1 MGRGQDPGRGRRPPL
16 ARRPGRTLTRLEGRR
31 QATLR
36 LQPVEAA
43 QARCWGGLVRPVQVA
58 VVPEA
63 ACEEEEPPPPPHTH
77 TEWPAGEPG
86 PPRLGDPEPG
96 WTSLTSR
103 GKPLLP

>member
-63 ACEEEEPPPPPHTH
+63 ACEEEEPPPPHTH
-77 TEWPAGEPG
+77 TH
-86 PPRLGDPEPG
+86 
-96 WTSLTSR
+96 
-103 GKPLLP
+103 